1 MVNTAPRYRHPQHTQ
16 RHRTRPAPSA
26 ESRGEAASALMGSQV
41 VGCRVT
47 WGGGGMHTHTH
58 THSRSLTHPHTDSR
72 HPMSHAQTQPLAHSF
87 TDSFIT
93 QIHII
98 IRKQINTQMHRHIE
112 IHLDI
117 SREMRGCAQIHILT
131 ATRPHPH
138 RHVHAHTHTQTH
150 AHTQSPGI

>member
-47 WGGGGMHTHTH
+47 WGGGMHTHTQPQPHSSTHRFTPSHVTRTDTATGSLIHRFLHHTDTHHNQKTDKHTDAWTHRDTLRYLQGDAWMCSDTH
-58 THSRSLTHPHTDSR
+58 THSYTSSP
-72 HPMSHAQTQPLAHSF
+72 TQA
-87 TDSFIT
+87 
-93 QIHII
+93 
-98 IRKQINTQMHRHIE
+98 
-112 IHLDI
+112 
-117 SREMRGCAQIHILT
+117 CACT
-131 ATRPHPH
+131 
-138 RHVHAHTHTQTH
+138 HTHTQTH